1 MMVQL
6 MLTHTTSSA
15 DPLGSRVHSIVPN
28 ARDILLVYTYEI
40 IILDAESNFGVFREF
55 QTRVM
60 RSLGFRLSSLFLI
73 LENPD
78 SLGLRKSMF

>member
-1 MMVQL
+1 MAQL

-15 DPLGSRVHSIVPN
+15 DPLGSRVHSIDTN
-28 ARDILLVYTYEI
+28 ARDILLVYTDEI

-60 RSLGFRLSSLFLI
+60 RNLGFRLSSLFLI